1 MDGQTTNPAPS
12 LGRPQAWITTPEP
25 CALLGI
31 SQETQRGEA

>member
-1 MDGQTTNPAPS
+1 MDGQTTNLAHC
-12 LGRPQAWITTPEP
+12 LGRPQVWITTSEP